1 MYFLYVQAVFQNV
14 YKLLNQTCEQL
25 LQASNSLADAV
36 HLVRSYLA
44 PSKVQKDTPPHVIY
58 NNVSPYVFPVSSA
71 VCTTPPLDEPSAMEI
86 TESESV
92 IIEINDTIMNN
103 LNRGQCTCK
112 MILGLQMQMAIN
124 YYQLCQVA
132 LCCLLMKTDSFL
144 GFVFQVQ
151 KN

>member
-1 MYFLYVQAVFQNV
+1 MYFLYVQAVFQSV

-44 PSKVQKDTPPHVIY
+44 PSKVQKDTSPHVIY

-86 TESESV
+86 TESQSV
-92 IIEINDTIMNN
+92 IIEINDTIINN

-112 MILGLQMQMAIN
+112 MILGLQCMQIAIN
-124 YYQLCQVA
+124 YYQLCQVRQHDVEHY
-132 LCCLLMKTDSFL
+132 LRYFIVDEK
-144 GFVFQVQ
+144 
-151 KN
+151 